1 MEKKVEEEMEA
12 TLIDPLITKS
22 QKKEEA
28 AAAAAAKAQ
37 RYAAAYKFFTKA
49 DKGGN
54 AEGMNGRGYMHL
66 HGLGVEKSYHI
77 AKTFFERAA
86 QHPERRSVNAIYN
99 MGAMYL
105 LPIGAGGGGE
115 KVTEDYDEKRGGN
128 EEEREEREER
138 DGSPGFDF
146 QKALA
151 HFRVAAKAGHVQ
163 AMHKLGQM
171 IIHGIGMKEQETS
184 ERKSERKMEKRRRR
198 DSTEGSSNNDDDEKK
213 KKKRKQ
219 RNDHNANN
227 DMNGRDRAREK
238 RRVARCEEAVRC
250 CCFFGLYQLYMG
262 TQYIHVN
269 LTLFPH
275 FF

>member
-1 MEKKVEEEMEA
+1 MEKKVEEEVEA
-12 TLIDPLITKS
+12 TLVDPLITKS

-28 AAAAAAKAQ
+28 AAAAAAKKQ
-37 RYAAAYKFFTKA
+37 RYAAAYEFFTKA

-105 LPIGAGGGGE
+105 MPIGASGGGE
-115 KVTEDYDEKRGGN
+115 KATEDN
-128 EEEREEREER
+128 EEEREDNDEEREER

-146 QKALA
+146 KKALA

-171 IIHGIGMKEQETS
+171 IIHGIGMKEQETT
-184 ERKSERKMEKRRRR
+184 ERKKGKRRRR
-198 DSTEGSSNNDDDEKK
+198 DSSSNDND
-213 KKKRKQ
+213 
-219 RNDHNANN
+219 NDNDNN

-238 RRVARCEEAVRC
+238 RRIARCEEAVSC
-250 CCFFGLYQLYMG
+250 SFNLCFG
-262 TQYIHVN
+262 
-269 LTLFPH
+269 
-275 FF
+275 